1 MGSPTRG
8 PALLTAHASACSQK
22 HKMSE
27 WKQGLF
33 GCFGNCG
40 VCCFGYC
47 CSCCQVYKNA
57 ESLGKSGILCCLL
70 SMVLP
75 CAPTLLLR
83 QEARDRWNIEGE
95 VGSDVAAAFCC
106 TPCVNCQTA
115 VEIEERGASS

>member
-1 MGSPTRG
+1 MG
-8 PALLTAHASACSQK
+8 
-22 HKMSE
+22 
-27 WKQGLF
+27 GLF

-95 VGSDVAAAFCC
+95 GRRCCSRLLLHSLRQLPNCRGNRGEGSFILS
-106 TPCVNCQTA
+106 QH
-115 VEIEERGASS
+115 VEGLQPKSIG